1 MKLSFQ
7 NKSLLSI
14 FALLI
19 LISCEKEPEH
29 TCDDGLLSPGEEGV
43 DCGGPC
49 SPCPE
54 PEPFAFAS
62 ADINGIF
69 TQYGTYNLEK
79 SDDWIISFQNDTS
92 FVQLNIGDGDSLGA
106 RDIKTAF
113 SFGELHNVD
122 YPILSSGTCL
132 FTEID
137 HDAQRLS
144 FFFEAKLI
152 MDPTGPNYNPYDT
165 LVLKNGDFEYIE
177 WENI

>member
-54 PEPFAFAS
+54 PEPYEFAS
-62 ADINGIF
+62 ADINGVF
-69 TQYGTYNLEK
+69 TQYGDYNLEK
-79 SDDWIISFQNDTS
+79 TGDWIISFQNDTS
-92 FVQLNIGDGDSLGA
+92 FVQLNLGSGDSLGA
-106 RDIKTAF
+106 RAIEPTL
-113 SFGELHNVD
+113 SNGELLSVD

-137 HDAQRLS
+137 QDAQRLS
-144 FFFEAKLI
+144 FFFEAKLV
-152 MDPTGPNYNPYDT
+152 MDPSVPNFNPYDT
-165 LVLKNGDFEYIE
+165 LILKNGDFEYIE
-177 WENI
+177 W

>member
-14 FALLI
+14 FALII

-54 PEPFAFAS
+54 PEPYEFAS
-62 ADINGIF
+62 ADINGVF
-69 TQYGTYNLEK
+69 TQYGDYNLEK
-79 SDDWIISFQNDTS
+79 TGNWIIAFQNDTS
-92 FVQLNIGDGDSLGA
+92 FVQLNLGSGDSLGA
-106 RDIKTAF
+106 RAIEPTF
-113 SFGELHNVD
+113 SNGELLSVD

-137 HDAQRLS
+137 QDAQRLS
-144 FFFEAKLI
+144 FFFEAKLV
-152 MDPTGPNYNPYDT
+152 MDPSEPNYNPYDT
-165 LVLKNGDFEYIE
+165 LILKNGDFEYIE
-177 WENI
+177 W